1 MGDMLNMFKSQFKRL
16 VREEKEA
23 LSYSNE
29 QEKIQARIW
38 DWNVKSLIGAWASL
52 ANGTQNK
59 NDWNH
64 FAKHVLSEVIE
75 MDKIIKE
82 VENAK
87 K

>member
-1 MGDMLNMFKSQFKRL
+1 MFKSQFKRL

-23 LSYSNE
+23 LSYSDE
-29 QEKIQARIW
+29 ETKVQARIW
-38 DWNVKSLIGAWASL
+38 DWNVKSLIGAWSSL
-52 ANGTQNK
+52 ANEMSNK

>member
-1 MGDMLNMFKSQFKRL
+1 MFKSQFKRL

-23 LSYSNE
+23 LSYSDE
-29 QEKIQARIW
+29 ETKKQAQIW

-52 ANGTQNK
+52 ANETHNK

-64 FAKHVLSEVIE
+64 FAKHVLSEVVE

-82 VENAK
+82 VENVK